1 MKKLGIPFLIWGL
14 LILGC
19 SGAANVK
26 SSCSSSGNAG
36 RCTLK
41 FGKVEGNPYEYKM
54 EVSLPPSAK
63 SAEVTAQISSG
74 KSALNVWFEDPDR
87 KKVKVKVEP
96 GQSATLEGFA
106 RVQNDMS
113 KQLISLY
120 FEPLGE
126 GDQKKAEDVAVE
138 VSYKLP

>member
-19 SGAANVK
+19 SGATNVN
-26 SSCSSSGNAG
+26 SSCSSSGNSG

-54 EVSLPPSAK
+54 EASLPPNAK

-74 KSALNVWFEDPDR
+74 KNALNVWFEDPDR
-87 KKVKVKVEP
+87 NKIKVKVEP
-96 GQSATLEGFA
+96 GQRTTLEGLA
-106 RVQNDMS
+106 RLQTDMA
-113 KQLISLY
+113 KQSISFY

-126 GDQKKAEDVAVE
+126 GDKKTAEDVEVE
-138 VSYKLP
+138 VRYKMP